1 MELRFPTSTG
11 LHCWWSWNL
20 QRRLYFVTPY
30 SPYFLCQCC
39 MYTEPPN
46 VLCYLN
52 QIISLLCGWLY
63 SLYCIELAALYRK
76 CISTGDW
83 SKCVERVG
91 ILLSCHQLMK
101 TMMIF
106 DQNHYHLN
114 LMMKKMG
121 TIPLIIKQ
129 QGVETDQLAADIYP
143 NSIPGTPKYFTT
155 YISPYIQTLYKF
167 IQI

>member
-1 MELRFPTSTG
+1 M
-11 LHCWWSWNL
+11 
-20 QRRLYFVTPY
+20 
-30 SPYFLCQCC
+30 
-39 MYTEPPN
+39 
-46 VLCYLN
+46 
-52 QIISLLCGWLY
+52 Y

-155 YISPYIQTLYKF
+155 YISPFISKLYTNLSKYNQGRQHILPYISIKSINTVCIIFRIIHHITSIFL
-167 IQI
+167 